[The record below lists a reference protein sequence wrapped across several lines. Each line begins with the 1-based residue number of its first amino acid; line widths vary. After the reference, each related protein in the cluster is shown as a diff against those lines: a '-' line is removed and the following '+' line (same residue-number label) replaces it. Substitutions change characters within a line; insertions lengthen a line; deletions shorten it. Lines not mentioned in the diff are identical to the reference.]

1 MPLYECECTRCDQ
14 TFEVLAPVSESGAKG
29 FPCPACGRRGRR
41 MLSAVTFGRPAGA
54 ADAQPPESRSAPSSR
69 SDVTKLKVPPPA
81 QICWMDGPSSA
92 RYAAHL
98 HGRGAEY
105 DETVA
110 ARTELGKQ
118 RGATVSPTA
127 AHDHAHSHSP
137 LADPAVYARRRA
149 AATRAKKTAPAK

>member
-1 MPLYECECTRCDQ
+1 MPLYECECSRCDL
-14 TFEVLAPVSESGAKG
+14 TFEVLAPVSESGTKS
-29 FPCPACGRRGRR
+29 FPCPACGRRARR
-41 MLSAVTFGRPAGA
+41 MLSAVTFGRPASA
-54 ADAQPPESRSAPSSR
+54 SNAPPSEKRTAESSR

-81 QICWMDGPSSA
+81 QICWMDGPSST

-110 ARTELGKQ
+110 ARMETRKQ
-118 RGATVSPTA
+118 RGETASQPA
-127 AHDHAHSHSP
+127 AHDHGHSHSP

-149 AATRAKKTAPAK
+149 AAVRAKKTAPAK